1 MISYERLFMEIEHY
15 ALKAKGAKDEQE
27 IRELLSA
34 IRALCDVALN
44 SPRHAALA
52 EHSQILTTGGNHLPS
67 SMKIDDEDANG
78 DSIFDF

>member
-1 MISYERLFMEIEHY
+1 MISYDRLFVEIERY

-27 IRELLSA
+27 LRELLSA

-44 SPRHAALA
+44 APRHAALA
-52 EHSQILTTGGNHLPS
+52 EHSQILASEGNHLLP
-67 SMKIDDEDANG
+67 SMKIDDEDVNG